1 MSLVTLNLPDWTA
14 NLTIIIFVLAFG
26 RVFIK
31 KFTELLNNLLTSFE
45 IDENIVKNFKREWC
59 HYSGFGSPTFSGVW
73 YYAGFVAQSSEKL
86 RPLESEART
95 S

>member
-45 IDENIVKNFKREWC
+45 IDENIVKNFMALVVSLFWLAIIAAC
-59 HYSGFGSPTFSGVW
+59 VVVW
-73 YYAGFVAQSSEKL
+73 IIAK
-86 RPLESEART
+86 
-95 S
+95 